1 MDGPLNVCIGADTF
15 LLNGIMM
22 NEKQIKIKESIAYT
36 LMGLFIFLSGYILFR
51 MDYTRELDKMQ
62 AQSRMRLDSLAEMI
76 QYIESIQES
85 SRSSSDVHY
94 QKNLSLLS
102 SLPADHAAAAESA
115 GQFRPADEV
124 EEPYA
129 YLRSEEL
136 RDIVKQSFNGILL
149 LVSTADEKLP
159 LIWQSSTFSDSDN
172 VSEPGIT
179 PKMIREQQQIVK
191 AADSNWFC
199 TYAEIENSGLSLIY
213 LTPLR
218 SVILRSIFHVSLTGV
233 SALIIFVTMI
243 TYFFSVLKYSNTHQL
258 TKQEAVLYHPK
269 NLRRKFITSGLTGA
283 LFVFASAAVFQTLDA
298 LHEESIIG
306 SGGISRLLGFVG
318 KTVSHRM
325 TDEQERENLWY
336 VNHGELIASLI
347 AQDLDAVSREQL
359 AGYCDLFDIDYIML
373 FDPEGKEIACSADY
387 IGFTMDSG
395 LGKDSRD
402 FRRLLLGIPS
412 IVHNVSRDP
421 VTELERKYIGVRLPF
436 DTGSGEPAYG
446 ALIMALLPD
455 IMSIEDIDIIGQ
467 FHFIDKENRSYFYT
481 DQETGRILYSSD
493 KSLVGKTVMECGLP
507 ERSLLDGYTDFAM
520 FNKVNSYVTMI
531 KQETVDFFYVIRS
544 AALFNSTLPLAT
556 ASLVCYLVTLFILG
570 WFGRKEYTAEAYE
583 ALLGSQIQ
591 QGDDNMSAAFD
602 GYDFMSVSDFSELM
616 VSKNRSDTR
625 WEDKTPES
633 RVATI
638 LKIDVLLLVVLPV
651 LVLLRVYGSSSLF
664 TFIMKGNWMRG
675 VNLFSLCAII
685 IVVMIGILA
694 LVLSNGILSM
704 IAGFTGRAGE
714 TACRLLYSLLNYLVI
729 LSILYYVFEY
739 IGLSMSSYI
748 ASISAASLAL
758 SIGAQGMVAD
768 ILAGVLI
775 LFEHQFHVGDIVEIE
790 GYRGRVL
797 EIGVRSTR
805 LLCSGN
811 DVRFIN
817 NSDIRSIVNK
827 SIRNSTNRAE
837 ISLLTNRS
845 LEEVEII
852 LNRELPLIGQKSDL
866 VLSGPVL
873 NGIVKVSGPNK
884 PGAEKSIVIR
894 ITYKCAEQDRDRVR
908 DFVTREFYL
917 LCEREE
923 IGLR

>member
-1 MDGPLNVCIGADTF
+1 
-15 LLNGIMM
+15 M
-22 NEKQIKIKESIAYT
+22 NDKQIQRKEITAYT
-36 LMGLFIFLSGYILFR
+36 LMTLLLILSAYILFR
-51 MDYTRELDKMQ
+51 MDYARELDKMQ
-62 AQSRMRLDSLAEMI
+62 AQSRMRLDSIAEMI
-76 QYIESIQES
+76 QFIESIQES

-102 SLPADHAAAAESA
+102 PLPADPTAADKSA
-115 GQFRPADEV
+115 GQLRTADE
-124 EEPYA
+124 EEDPYA

-136 RDIVKQSFNGILL
+136 QDMVKQSFNGILL

-159 LIWQSSTFSDSDN
+159 LIWQSSTFSDTDN

-191 AADSNWFC
+191 AAGADWFC
-199 TYAEIENSGLSLIY
+199 TYAEIENGGLSLIY
-213 LTPLR
+213 LTPLQ

-243 TYFFSVLKYSNTHQL
+243 TYFFSVLKYSNTHHL
-258 TKQEAVLYHPK
+258 TKQESVLYHPK

-306 SGGISRLLGFVG
+306 AGGISRLLGFVG
-318 KTVSHRM
+318 RTVTEQM
-325 TDEQERENLWY
+325 ADEQEREDRWY
-336 VNHGELIASLI
+336 VNHGELMASLI
-347 AQDLDAVSREQL
+347 AQDPEAVSREQL
-359 AGYCDLFDIDYIML
+359 AGYCDLFDIDYIMI

-387 IGFTMDSG
+387 IGFTLDSG

-412 IVHNVSRDP
+412 IVHGVSRDP

-455 IMSIEDIDIIGQ
+455 KTSIEDIDIIGQ
-467 FHFIDKENRSYFYT
+467 FHFVDKENRSYFYT
-481 DQETGRILYSSD
+481 DQESGEILYSSD
-493 KSLVGKTVMECGLP
+493 RSLVGKTVMDCGLP
-507 ERSLLDGYTDFAM
+507 ERSLQDGYTDFAL

-544 AALFNSTLPLAT
+544 AALFSSTLPLAI
-556 ASLVCYLVTLFILG
+556 ASLACYLVTLLILG
-570 WFGRKEYTAEAYE
+570 CFGRKEYTAEAYD
-583 ALLGSQIQ
+583 ALLGSQMR
-591 QGDDNMSAAFD
+591 QGNDDLSAAFD
-602 GYDFMSVSDFSELM
+602 GYDFMPLSDFSELM

-633 RVATI
+633 RVGTI

-651 LVLLRVYGSSSLF
+651 LVLLRMYGSSSLF
-664 TFIMKGNWMRG
+664 NFIMKGSWMRG
-675 VNLFSLCAII
+675 VNLFSFCAIL
-685 IVVMIGILA
+685 IVVMIGIFV

-714 TACRLLYSLLNYLVI
+714 TTCRLLYSLLNYLVI

-775 LFEHQFHVGDIVEIE
+775 LFEHQFQVGDIIEIE

-805 LLCSGN
+805 LLGSGN

-827 SIRNSTNRAE
+827 SIRNSTSRAE
-837 ISLLTNRS
+837 ISLVTNKS
-845 LEEVEII
+845 LEEVETI

-866 VLSGPVL
+866 ILSGPVL
-873 NGIVKVSGPNK
+873 NGIVKVSGTNK
-884 PGAEKSIVIR
+884 PGAEKSIVVR
-894 ITYKCAEQDRDRVR
+894 IIYKCAEQDRDRVR
-908 DFVTREFYL
+908 DFVAKEFYR